1 PSSVV
6 FPYSTLFRS
15 GPNGSAM
22 FNGRDSWLEVPS
34 HDLLKRGTGD
44 FTIAAW
50 VETDAELDDVLGD
63 IISQYD
69 PATRRGF
76 QLTLAHNVG
85 GTTSQANYR
94 HLQFGID
101 NDKLDS
107 QWTDCGR
114 PGQAVLIFTL
124 GIHNGK
130 LYAGTCEAG
139 ADQKGRV
146 FEYQGNGNWRDLGA
160 PDLCNAVSCL
170 AVHDG
175 QLYVGVS
182 QYRLSGSA

>member
-76 QLTLAHNVG
+76 QLTLAHNVRSEEH
-85 GTTSQANYR
+85 TSE
-94 HLQFGID
+94 LQSRE
-101 NDKLDS
+101 N
-107 QWTDCGR
+107 
-114 PGQAVLIFTL
+114 
-124 GIHNGK
+124 
-130 LYAGTCEAG
+130 
-139 ADQKGRV
+139 
-146 FEYQGNGNWRDLGA
+146 
-160 PDLCNAVSCL
+160 
-170 AVHDG
+170 
-175 QLYVGVS
+175 
-182 QYRLSGSA
+182 